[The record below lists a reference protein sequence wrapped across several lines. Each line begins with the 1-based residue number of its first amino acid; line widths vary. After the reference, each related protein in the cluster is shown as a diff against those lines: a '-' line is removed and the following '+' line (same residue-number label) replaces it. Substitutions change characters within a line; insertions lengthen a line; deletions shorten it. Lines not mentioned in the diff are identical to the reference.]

1 MKAESLSKSMI
12 TKVLDMGLNIVQ
24 EWLAETI
31 EARGREL

>member
-24 EWLAETI
+24 EWVAETI
-31 EARGREL
+31 EAR

>member
-12 TKVLDMGLNIVQ
+12 TKVLDMVLNIVQ

-31 EARGREL
+31 EAR

>member
-12 TKVLDMGLNIVQ
+12 SKVLDMGLNIVQ

-31 EARGREL
+31 EAR